1 MSLLDTAHEIWAT
14 AQLLPGEGIVDGV
27 GRVES
32 LLSQCRKEARK
43 EALLEGAVL
52 ADAWGEARNPDNGGH
67 ALRNYANEL
76 RRMAESTMEG
86 EK

>member
-32 LLSQCRKEARK
+32 LLSQCRKEA
-43 EALLEGAVL
+43 LLEAIAIV
-52 ADAWGEARNPDNGGH
+52 EANILPR
-67 ALRNYANEL
+67 LILSEL
-76 RRMAESTMEG
+76 LRMAESDKTTMEG
-86 EK
+86 EKE